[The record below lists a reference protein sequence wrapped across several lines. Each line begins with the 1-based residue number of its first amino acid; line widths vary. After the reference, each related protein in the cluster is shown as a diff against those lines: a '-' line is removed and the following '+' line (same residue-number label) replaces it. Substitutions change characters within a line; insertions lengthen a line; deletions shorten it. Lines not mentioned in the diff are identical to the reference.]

1 VARNLKT
8 FEDTSPCSYLEGR
21 EATLEHQVAL
31 EVTPEELDLLFE
43 RGWRRFGPD
52 YFRPRCAACSA
63 CVPTRLP
70 VDLFLPNKSQ
80 RRAAKHSYRSEFAV
94 PTVDEARLSL
104 YRKWHET
111 REEARG
117 WNPSGMSERAYASTF
132 SFPHPSAR
140 ELSFWD
146 GDTLIGVSIFDETPS
161 ALSAAY
167 FYYDPDYQKQ
177 SLGTANVMALLAYA
191 QKTGKKHVYLGFH
204 VAACASL
211 AYKGRFN
218 PREIL
223 LGKPSFDAAP
233 VWAACP

>member
-1 VARNLKT
+1 VARILQT
-8 FEDTSPCSYLEGR
+8 FENTNPCSYLQGR
-21 EATLEHQVAL
+21 EATLEHHVAL
-31 EVTPEELDLLFE
+31 EVTPEELEVLFG

-52 YFRPRCAACSA
+52 YFRPQCASCNA

-70 VDLFLPNKSQ
+70 VARFLPSKSQ
-80 RRAAKHSYRSEFAV
+80 RRAAKHAFRLEVAT
-94 PTVDEARLSL
+94 PTVNEARLTL
-104 YRKWHET
+104 YNKWHET

-117 WNPSGMSERAYASTF
+117 WSASGMSERSYASTF

-146 GDTLIGVSIFDETPS
+146 GDLLIGVSIFDETPS

-167 FYYDPDYQKQ
+167 FYYDPDYRQH
-177 SLGTANVMALLAYA
+177 SLGTANVMALIAHA
-191 QKTGKKHVYLGFH
+191 QKTEKEHVYLGFH

-223 LGKPSFDAAP
+223 LEKNRDLEASWVPSP
-233 VWAACP
+233 